1 MDHWFS
7 TFAKFSE
14 KLTLITHVRVRIRGY
29 EMLVFRNFCKR
40 TIWIIPDSICLE
52 VYSEPW
58 QISEGVF
65 YKNSSR
71 KFDRVLNTPL
81 YAKSIPYV
89 SSVNIAFTGL
99 PPEELILLAVLC
111 IVRVNWYV
119 WYSNAHYI
127 FAGNIFL
134 KHVKKISIINFLILW
149 WFQEI
154 FCFSDNLRE
163 Y

>member
-71 KFDRVLNTPL
+71 KFDRVLNTPQ

-89 SSVNIAFTGL
+89 SSVNLAFTGL

-119 WYSNAHYI
+119 WYSKCSLHFCRQY
-127 FAGNIFL
+127 FL
-134 KHVKKISIINFLILW
+134 KTRQENIDNKLSDFMMISG
-149 WFQEI
+149 
-154 FCFSDNLRE
+154 NLLLFR
-163 Y
+163 